1 MTSMET
7 PRLLSEYF
15 AARAQSVA
23 RISACPDVDVASVRI
38 KNPLQP
44 LRCAKRNHDEPFM
57 RVSCRRQ
64 ADGYDSGVVA
74 GVDDRGPPAS
84 PRCIGATGRAFGRF
98 RFRNSATLGKSSRL
112 RRPK

>member
-23 RISACPDVDVASVRI
+23 RISACADVDVASVRI

-57 RVSCRRQ
+57 RGSCRRQ

-74 GVDDRGPPAS
+74 GVDDPGPSAS
-84 PRCIGATGRAFGRF
+84 PRCIGATG
-98 RFRNSATLGKSSRL
+98 SAVGRL
-112 RRPK
+112 RVRDSSMMRSLSYLRV

>member
-23 RISACPDVDVASVRI
+23 RISACADVDVASVRI

-57 RVSCRRQ
+57 RGSCRRQ

-74 GVDDRGPPAS
+74 GVDDPARRHHLDVS
-84 PRCIGATGRAFGRF
+84 GLQGAPSADSV
-98 RFRNSATLGKSSRL
+98 SATLPRW
-112 RRPK
+112 